1 MRTFAELSELFEE
14 KFNCRHFPNEPATL
28 YNPAQYILSIGGK
41 RIRPVCVLMGNELFG
56 ELGPNAFNAGLAVE
70 LFHNFTLI
78 HDDIMDNAPLRR
90 GKPTVHVQYG
100 TPTAI
105 LTGDVMFA
113 QSYDYISRVSNE
125 FIHPVLSLFNKTT
138 KEVCEGQQLDM
149 DFEQKQN
156 VSIEEYLQMIALK
169 TSVLLGASMQ
179 LGAILGG
186 AGKRNQQLM
195 YEFGKNLGIAFQVQ
209 DDYLDAF
216 GNPDKFG
223 KQVGGDILLN
233 KKTILLLFTRDNIG
247 PQQKNEFN
255 ALLQSSNKEKVGKML
270 LLYKSCGA
278 DIYARQLKEKYY
290 KQALQNLE
298 EVAVISSRKKALQN
312 LAEFLLNREK

>member
-41 RIRPVCVLMGNELFG
+41 RIRPVCVLLGNELFG
-56 ELGPNAFNAGLAVE
+56 ELGADAFNAGIAVE

-90 GKPTVHVQYG
+90 GKPTVHVQFG
-100 TPTAI
+100 TATAI
-105 LTGDVMFA
+105 LAGDVMFA
-113 QSYDYISRVSNE
+113 QSYDYISRVSNK
-125 FIHPVLSLFNKTT
+125 FILPVLSLFNKTT
-138 KEVCEGQQLDM
+138 KEVCEGQQLDI

-156 VSIEEYLQMIALK
+156 ISIEEYLQMIALK

-195 YEFGKNLGIAFQVQ
+195 YEFGKNLGVAFQVQ

-312 LAEFLLNREK
+312 LAELLLNREK